1 MLIRKEIQSSDK
13 DRDEIGS
20 LLGRSGVI
28 SAKGEDILCY
38 AACVFINTSS
48 ADEAIIAYA
57 AARHVLAG
65 TGVQDVG
72 TSSSAIESTP
82 EPPLTTSLPVVPVTV
97 TSAISCTVTVNT
109 ESTGL
114 PN

>member
-1 MLIRKEIQSSDK
+1 MTENEEKEEK
-13 DRDEIGS
+13 DFPGEGS
-20 LLGRSGVI
+20 IYEEGRLDGQI
-28 SAKGEDILCY
+28 
-38 AACVFINTSS
+38 FINTSS

-97 TSAISCTVTVNT
+97 TSAIFCTVTVNA